1 MNAKELAIGVATVLI
16 AFVIYDKYVNQNLV
30 YKIGDF

>member
-16 AFVIYDKYVNQNLV
+16 AFVIYDKYVKPKL
-30 YKIGDF
+30 GL

>member
-16 AFVIYDKYVNQNLV
+16 AFVIYDRYIKPRLDE
-30 YKIGDF
+30 KK